1 MRPKVSELDDA
12 SRNCPQQSWRWGEL
26 PSPPVSSNR
35 MSPPKSISGTTS
47 HDVSP
52 SERGNEDGTIA
63 RTKNESV
70 AGTEI
75 NSRQCQTTA
84 EGITKF
90 SKSLVFQSQ

>member
-1 MRPKVSELDDA
+1 MRPKVSELDDP

-35 MSPPKSISGTTS
+35 TSPPKSGTTS

-52 SERGNEDGTIA
+52 SDRYETGAIA
-63 RTKNESV
+63 RTNIETV

-75 NSRQCQTTA
+75 NGRPSQTA
-84 EGITKF
+84 EEGIMKF
-90 SKSLVFQSQ
+90 PTFLFCSKS